1 MQKGFIMGNQF
12 QSFMQA
18 KFDVDLNSELAI
30 MSHIRGKEG
39 LVYGYIR
46 DIAVLFQ
53 PVRYGSDNAMGLY
66 SNYETY
72 KKHFIK
78 YWRNAIGISRAES
91 DELGNIFDEEVS
103 KQENCKSRAVAS
115 VFFEN
120 GKALAADDCLN
131 AIYEVL
137 RMA

>member
-1 MQKGFIMGNQF
+1 MQKGFIVGNQF

-18 KFDVDLNSELAI
+18 KFNVDLNSELAI
-30 MSHIRGKEG
+30 MPHIKGNEE

-53 PVRYGSDNAMGLY
+53 PIRYGSDNPMGLY
-66 SNYETY
+66 SNYNSYRE
-72 KKHFIK
+72 HFIK
-78 YWRNAIGISRAES
+78 YWRNAIGISREGS
-91 DELGNIFDEEVS
+91 DKLGNIFDEEVS
-103 KQENCKSRAVAS
+103 KQENCKNRAVVS

-131 AIYEVL
+131 AVYEVL
-137 RMA
+137 RMD

>member
-1 MQKGFIMGNQF
+1 MQKSFIVGNQF
-12 QSFMQA
+12 QSFMQV

-30 MSHIRGKEG
+30 MSHIKGNEE

-53 PVRYGSDNAMGLY
+53 PIRYGLDNPMGLY
-66 SNYETY
+66 SDYNSYR
-72 KKHFIK
+72 KHFIK
-78 YWRNAIGISRAES
+78 YWRNAIGISREES
-91 DELGNIFDEEVS
+91 DKLGNIFDEEVS
-103 KQENCKSRAVAS
+103 KQENCKNRAVAS
-115 VFFEN
+115 VFFED

-137 RMA
+137 RMD

>member
-1 MQKGFIMGNQF
+1 MQKYFIAGNQF

-18 KFDVDLNSELAI
+18 KFEVDLNSELAI
-30 MSHIRGKEG
+30 MSHVKGKEE

-46 DIAVLFQ
+46 DIATLFQ
-53 PVRYGSDNAMGLY
+53 PVRYDLDNPMGLY
-66 SNYETY
+66 SDYDSY
-72 KKHFIK
+72 KKHFLK
-78 YWRNAIGISRAES
+78 YWKNALGISRAES
-91 DELGNIFDEEVS
+91 DEIGNIFDEEVS
-103 KQENCKSRAVAS
+103 QQENCKNRAVAS

-137 RMA
+137 KMA

>member
-1 MQKGFIMGNQF
+1 MQKGFIVGNQF

-30 MSHIRGKEG
+30 MSHIKGKEG

-66 SNYETY
+66 SDYDTY

-120 GKALAADDCLN
+120 GKALTADDCLN

>member
-1 MQKGFIMGNQF
+1 MQKGFIVGNQF

-30 MSHIRGKEG
+30 MSHIKGKEG

-66 SNYETY
+66 SDYDTY

>member
-18 KFDVDLNSELAI
+18 KFDVDFNSELAI
-30 MSHIRGKEG
+30 MSHIKGKEG